1 MFQATHQ
8 TGCPKIRNRNPLK
21 ARDDE
26 AESKHLSLRQLRPE
40 RLKDFKNILNASYQV
55 DQAKDLKDKVEI
67 LATADEKGETNKK
80 EVP

>member
-1 MFQATHQ
+1 MFQTTHQ
-8 TGCPKIRNRNPLK
+8 TGSPKIRNRSPLK

-26 AESKHLSLRQLRPE
+26 AESKHLFLRQLPPE

-67 LATADEKGETNKK
+67 LATADEKGETNKT
-80 EVP
+80 

>member
-8 TGCPKIRNRNPLK
+8 TGSPKIRNRSPLK

-26 AESKHLSLRQLRPE
+26 AESKDLSLRQLPPE
-40 RLKDFKNILNASYQV
+40 RLKDFKNILNASYQQV

-67 LATADEKGETNKK
+67 LATADEKGETK
-80 EVP
+80 